1 MMSNNISMMTSTKYF
16 WFLLLDAATGQ
27 PYKGTTADFVSL
39 SPGAVVAEFR
49 DAVLS
54 KNSNKLAGVD
64 ASDLLIYKNK
74 AAFDTRNLTAVDEG
88 KEEPLKASSNLDG
101 LGETEEGALIVVVPS
116 LLLLSSSSI
125 QPSQQQIHQPTS
137 FPPCQVQFFNSICN
151 ATEIDGGPWLSF
163 GNNIMPDTS
172 LTRLYIRKSYRTI
185 ASSILEVKY
194 KAIVTGTPGIGKSLF
209 LIYLLWNLVKRGKRV
224 LFIYHPFNIYYDEEG
239 GVFRFAS
246 SRLPLDDDDSFWN
259 ETLWCLFDAKGKNEA
274 NLYEFPTSLC
284 KFILS
289 TSPRREMVNDFK
301 KPPVPDCFYM
311 PIWTEAELEAIA
323 PLFPNSSDEW
333 HNRFTIL
340 GGIPRHV
347 LEVTRHTPTEILK
360 AACSVCTLD
369 DCIQAVGIEFEL
381 TPKSKTV
388 HSLIHVDSD
397 HPYTK
402 SSVRYASPT
411 ALNMIVHHWGAQ
423 ARGKMRALL
432 SACNRNPLTAALCGY
447 VFEQYAIELLE
458 KGGKFH
464 CRQLFHGNKKIK
476 PNDGT
481 LDILPSTKIVAE
493 RVLSSHTLH
502 QLYVPK
508 AKNYAAIDAWIPGV
522 GAFQITVGKNHEL
535 NRRVEEDLAEL
546 GEAKRLYWV
555 LPPEHY
561 HSFTKKTPQSI
572 EQYAVM
578 IPLPE

>member
-1 MMSNNISMMTSTKYF
+1 
-16 WFLLLDAATGQ
+16 
-27 PYKGTTADFVSL
+27 
-39 SPGAVVAEFR
+39 
-49 DAVLS
+49 
-54 KNSNKLAGVD
+54 
-64 ASDLLIYKNK
+64 
-74 AAFDTRNLTAVDEG
+74 
-88 KEEPLKASSNLDG
+88 
-101 LGETEEGALIVVVPS
+101 
-116 LLLLSSSSI
+116 
-125 QPSQQQIHQPTS
+125 
-137 FPPCQVQFFNSICN
+137 
-151 ATEIDGGPWLSF
+151 
-163 GNNIMPDTS
+163 MPDTN
-172 LTRLYIRKSYRTI
+172 LNQLFIRESYKTI
-185 ASSILEVKY
+185 ASSILEGNGSH
-194 KAIVTGTPGIGKSLF
+194 KAIITGTPGIGKSLF
-209 LIYLLWNLVKRGKRV
+209 LIYLLWQLVKKRTRV
-224 LFIYHPFNIYYDEEG
+224 LFIYYPFNIYYDGNG
-239 GVFRFAS
+239 GVFEFES
-246 SRLPLDDDDSFWN
+246 SSLPSAIDYSFWN
-259 ETLWCLFDAKGKNEA
+259 ESLWCLFDAKFKKEDDLARLRVG
-274 NLYEFPTSLC
+274 LSTI
-284 KFILS
+284 ILS

-323 PLFPNSSDEW
+323 LLFPNSSDEW

-360 AACSVCTLD
+360 AACVVCTLD
-369 DCIQAVGIEFEL
+369 DCMQAVGIDLEL

-402 SSVRYASPT
+402 SIVRYASPT
-411 ALNMIVHHWGAQ
+411 ALNMIVHQWGVQ
-423 ARGKMRALL
+423 ARGKMRALI
-432 SACNRNPLTAALCGY
+432 SACNGNPLTAALCGY

-458 KGGKFH
+458 KGGTFSS
-464 CRQLFHGNKKIK
+464 RQLFHGNKKIK

-481 LDILPSTKIVAE
+481 LVILPSTKIVAE
-493 RVLSSHTLH
+493 TVLPSHTLH

-535 NRRVEEDLAEL
+535 NGRVEKDLAEL
-546 GEAKRLYWV
+546 GEAKRLYWA

-561 HSFTKKTPQSI
+561 HSFTKKNPQSI